1 MFLVANVS
9 PLMRSNERET
19 MLRPGKWL
27 LGAAAFFLCAAAN
40 AQSVE
45 QLVTEAVNTE
55 LRADAQDHT
64 HWLYYE
70 VDQTPGNN
78 VKQWVAQTSQGSVT
92 CVINNN
98 GQKVNRQQQS
108 SAISTFIS
116 SPAAQAKQRRGS
128 QHDDRQAAQMLRM
141 LPQAFIWTKGET
153 HNGETVFHFKPNPN
167 FNPPS
172 WQGRVFA
179 AMAGDMT
186 VDDAQH
192 RIVMLK
198 GTLIHDVKFFFG
210 IFGNLMSGGTFTVE
224 RQQVAPGVWQITQA
238 HIHIQGHA
246 LLFKSISDQEDDVK
260 WKFKQLPDNI
270 SFAQAKSL
278 LLEQGN

>member
-1 MFLVANVS
+1 
-9 PLMRSNERET
+9 

-27 LGAAAFFLCAAAN
+27 LGAAAFLLCAAAN

-55 LRADAQDHT
+55 LRDDAQDHS

-70 VDQTPGNN
+70 VDLTPGNN
-78 VKQWVAQTSQGSVT
+78 VKQWVAQNSQGTLKCVT
-92 CVINNN
+92 DQNGQNFSKQQQRSAIDAFINNP
-98 GQKVNRQQQS
+98 
-108 SAISTFIS
+108 T
-116 SPAAQAKQRRGS
+116 AQAKQRKGS
-128 QHDDRQAAQMLRM
+128 VHDDRQAEQMLQM
-141 LPQAFIWTKGET
+141 LPEAFIWTRGET
-153 HNGETVFHFKPNPN
+153 HNGQTVFHFKPNPD
-167 FNPPS
+167 FTPPS

-192 RIVMLK
+192 RIALLK

-210 IFGNLMSGGTFTVE
+210 IFGNLESGGTFSVQRE
-224 RQQVAPGVWQITQA
+224 QLAPGVWQITQA

-260 WKFKQLPDNI
+260 WKFKQLPDHI
-270 SFAQAKSL
+270 TFAQAEKL
-278 LLEQGN
+278 LLEQSD